1 MKVPAQVQLLP
12 FHCQRQHEN
21 LFFND
26 IDTFP
31 GKHRRMSKKPNLIFT
46 DDEDTFRNIMEKELS
61 RMGYNVVSCASGIET
76 LKNIE
81 ERDFDIV
88 ILDINMPVMNGI
100 EILKKVKALDPTT
113 EVIVLTGQG
122 TIENA
127 VQAIKLGA
135 YDYVTKPCRLTEL
148 HILLHKALEK
158 RQLNKENVHLKRLV
172 KDAQKTPTLIGN
184 GAAIAAVHKMIEKVA
199 ASDAIV
205 LIQGESGTGKELVAQ
220 AIHQRSARA
229 NKPCVVVNCA
239 TLQEAI
245 LESELFGHMK
255 GAFTGAAESRVGL
268 FEVADGGTIF
278 LDEIGE
284 LTINTQAK
292 LLRVVQSGEIR
303 RVGDNRIITVDTR
316 IIAATNKNLAAEV
329 KNGRF
334 REDLYFRLNV
344 ITLFLP
350 ALRDRREDIPAL
362 IHYFVNTFCQNKQKK
377 TFLPETMAMMMQY
390 SWPGNV
396 RELRNTIER
405 LIVLTEGENIS
416 VEDLPESIR
425 NRSSALNIME
435 GTDGTLTEIEKKHIL
450 KVLQERN
457 WNKTLA
463 AEALG
468 ISLKTLY
475 NKLKIYHID
484 P

>member
-1 MKVPAQVQLLP
+1 
-12 FHCQRQHEN
+12 
-21 LFFND
+21 
-26 IDTFP
+26 
-31 GKHRRMSKKPNLIFT
+31 MSKKPNLILT
-46 DDEDTFRNIMEKELS
+46 DDEDTFRNIMTKELS
-61 RMGYNVVSCASGIET
+61 RMGYNVVSCASGAEA

-100 EILKKVKALDPTT
+100 ELLKKVKALDSTA

-148 HILLHKALEK
+148 QILLQKALEK

-172 KDAQKTPTLIGN
+172 KDAQKTPLLIGN
-184 GAAIAAVHKMIEKVA
+184 GAAITAVHKMVEKIA

-205 LIQGESGTGKELVAQ
+205 LLQGESGTGKELVAQ
-220 AIHQRSARA
+220 SIHQHSPRA
-229 NKPCVVVNCA
+229 NRPCVVVNCA
-239 TLQEAI
+239 TLQETL
-245 LESELFGHMK
+245 LESELFGHVK
-255 GAFTGAAESRVGL
+255 GAFTGATELRVGL
-268 FEVADGGTIF
+268 FEIADGGTIF

-284 LTINTQAK
+284 LSVNTQAK

-344 ITLFLP
+344 ITVSLP
-350 ALRDRREDIPAL
+350 PLRERREDIPLL
-362 IHYFVNTFCQNKQKK
+362 IDHFLRNFCRKREKK
-377 TFLPETMAMMMQY
+377 HVLPEALTAMTRY

-396 RELRNTIER
+396 RELENTVER
-405 LIVLTEGENIS
+405 LVVLAEGEDIS
-416 VEDLPESIR
+416 VDDLPENIR
-425 NRSSALNIME
+425 GISPFRNAAGCPE
-435 GTDGTLTEIEKKHIL
+435 GTLSDVEKKHIL
-450 KVLQERN
+450 RVLHEKQC
-457 WNKTLA
+457 NKTLA

-475 NKLKIYHID
+475 NKLKVYHID
-484 P
+484 L

>member
-1 MKVPAQVQLLP
+1 M
-12 FHCQRQHEN
+12 
-21 LFFND
+21 
-26 IDTFP
+26 I
-31 GKHRRMSKKPNLIFT
+31 KKPNIIFT
-46 DDEDTFRNIMEKELS
+46 DDEDTFRNIMTKELS
-61 RMGYNVVSCASGIET
+61 RMGYNVVSCASGAET
-76 LKNIE
+76 LKNIQ

-148 HILLHKALEK
+148 HILLQKALEK

-172 KDAQKTPTLIGN
+172 KDAQTTPILIGN
-184 GAAIAAVHKMIEKVA
+184 SAAITVVYKTIDKVA

-239 TLQEAI
+239 TLQETI
-245 LESELFGHMK
+245 LESELFGHIK
-255 GAFTGAAESRVGL
+255 GAFTGATESRVGL
-268 FEVADGGTIF
+268 FEVADGSTIF

-316 IIAATNKNLAAEV
+316 IIAATNRNLATEV

-344 ITLFLP
+344 ITLSLP
-350 ALRDRREDIPAL
+350 ALRDRMEDIPAL
-362 IHYFVNTFCQNKQKK
+362 IDYFVNTFCQNKQKK
-377 TFLPETMAMMMQY
+377 ALLPETMAMMMQY

-405 LIVLTEGENIS
+405 LIVLTESENIP
-416 VEDLPESIR
+416 VEDLPENIR
-425 NRSSALNIME
+425 NTPPAFNSRE
-435 GTDGTLTEIEKKHIL
+435 GTEGTLTEIEKQHIL
-450 KVLQERN
+450 KVLQERKG
-457 WNKTLA
+457 NKTLA

-475 NKLKIYHID
+475 NKLKMYHIE